1 MLKRGECPFRNLVLS
16 GCWRNEVFTSQTG
29 TIPCATQAAFEETLL
44 SKPCAKASTMKT
56 YQHEIKQMMGVW
68 HMPYTC
74 TPYAR
79 HVYTLCR
86 TRVRH
91 MPDTHLPAKT

>member
-1 MLKRGECPFRNLVLS
+1 
-16 GCWRNEVFTSQTG
+16 
-29 TIPCATQAAFEETLL
+29 
-44 SKPCAKASTMKT
+44 
-56 YQHEIKQMMGVW
+56 MGVW

-74 TPYAR
+74 TPYAV

-91 MPDTHLPAKT
+91 MPDTLFLRENIAETRALISTFDGNGVSNCDKWAMY